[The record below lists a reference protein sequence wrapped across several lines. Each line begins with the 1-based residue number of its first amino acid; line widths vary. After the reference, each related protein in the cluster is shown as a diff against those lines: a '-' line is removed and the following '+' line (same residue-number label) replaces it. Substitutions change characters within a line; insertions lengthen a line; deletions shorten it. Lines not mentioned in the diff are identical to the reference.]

1 MMKINYKHITL
12 LLIISAF
19 TLNAQ
24 VINSG
29 THELQRTLFISEVH
43 GLTSIFINPA
53 GLASLT
59 NDDGILL
66 GYSGNDKEKGEFI
79 FSMSIGDIGAGYK
92 ESKIYEENIEYVVKE
107 YAVALAAGTKFI
119 SIGTTTKLIEY
130 RTGDQKE
137 QNYNFDAGI
146 NFQPLSFI
154 GFSAIVRNL
163 HIQDQLPDLLN
174 RNFQVGTYIEPLGS
188 MFRILAEIVWKDAQE
203 ALKQGNLKTAVE
215 LKLANEFD
223 IRFGTYNFNQPKKA
237 YFIAMNVHLVEGMR
251 FYSSVRFNE
260 FNSTPNFLGSLI
272 IPLETPR

>member
-1 MMKINYKHITL
+1 MKINCTHITL

>member
-1 MMKINYKHITL
+1 MKINYKHITL